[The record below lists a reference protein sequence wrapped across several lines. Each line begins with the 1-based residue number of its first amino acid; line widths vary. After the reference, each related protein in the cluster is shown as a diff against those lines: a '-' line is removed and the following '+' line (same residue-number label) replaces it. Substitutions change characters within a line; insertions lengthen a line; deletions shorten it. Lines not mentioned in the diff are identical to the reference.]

1 MKDASLIGS
10 LIQVPDYDY
19 ASLLQLVTCQE
30 EKEIVEL
37 AILLKMK
44 YDIVITNP
52 PYMGRK
58 VLPSSILHYLNQNY
72 QYAKSELYTAFIE
85 R

>member
-1 MKDASLIGS
+1 
-10 LIQVPDYDY
+10 
-19 ASLLQLVTCQE
+19 
-30 EKEIVEL
+30 
-37 AILLKMK
+37 MK

-85 R
+85 RCLDFLEDESEWLYFMLESA